1 MFCVIRGMSSSSKRE
16 ESEEKLL
23 QSSRRGDLDTVLSL
37 LQAKSPKN
45 GSRSSIDINCKGRS
59 KANQGWTPLHLAAY
73 FGHISVVK
81 ALLENGAD
89 VNARNGMGDTPL
101 HRAAFTGRADVV
113 TLLIQYNTD
122 VTIINGEG
130 RKPSQVTNSTEVKQ
144 LIKAAERSLQLKLEE
159 RLLTAAREGDTSEL
173 KKLIDNTHPP
183 NINCQDMMGNTPLHC
198 AAYRGHKVIAVT
210 LLQHGADTTIKNSNG
225 QIALELACNKKM
237 KQLLDVQPLQKL
249 HRVVS
254 RHEGALLKRSRF
266 FGWKKFWVVLE
277 RGVLSYFSKR
287 ADAAAS
293 VKRQGY
299 KYLDRCKFSVPK
311 DEKQKIK
318 IQYSDNT
325 VQIWSIPASEKVPQ
339 VQRQRWLNSLHEHC
353 AYSTFYTTQP
363 TLLIDEQEQDVVPL
377 GNMQDSLKS
386 ARAHQQLLD
395 EQVSGVNSTIADAT
409 SSRTSQSNVKGS
421 LLKISEKLNEVVATA
436 RNMCNAL
443 THCLDLLAQQEE
455 VRHLRFEEEVEKRR
469 VLEDALHVLAT
480 EHHALECSIG
490 AHEFIHGS
498 RMTLTSD
505 CNEEFFDARSD
516 IGCAPPDDLLSDD
529 DSDDGDE
536 YVPSVATPEPISDQ
550 NHLQTLVETS
560 SSSSSDNIIRSSS
573 ARKLRSLNR
582 LSLTRSTSDTDLTA
596 KSNSRNFLDCDSL
609 QKSKS
614 ASGDMEQT
622 SALYRK
628 QEADRQAKAKGRYRT
643 SLPVSMLSRNEFS
656 VWAVL
661 RQCIGKDLSRITMP
675 VIFNEPLTFLQRVA
689 EYMEYVYLLHTAAS
703 LDDQLQRMQYVCAF
717 AISATASNLDRVGK
731 PFNPLL
737 GETYELVRED
747 LGFKLIAEQ
756 VSHHPPVSAVQVVGE
771 GFVFHVTVQPKLKF
785 WGKGVEVQP
794 KGMVTLKLTKFNEV
808 YTWNNVNSC
817 VHNIIVGQ
825 LWIEQYGQIELT
837 NHTTGDY
844 SVIHFKP
851 GGWFGKEVNKVEGS
865 IFSADKRK
873 RFLLRGDWT
882 DCIQCFTVD
891 KFTRKESKKEGKRRR
906 SETSETSFASAN
918 SLESFSSGSSGGSV
932 SVDTSIPKTLW
943 SFQERPANSKQ
954 MYNFTTYAMQLN
966 ELHEDQ
972 KSKLP
977 PTDSRLRPDCRAL
990 ENGDLE
996 AATREKIRLE
1006 EKQRSARKERQKNER
1021 WIPRWFKEDI
1031 NPYTGQM
1038 DWLFTGTYWN
1048 RDWKMCPDI
1057 F

>member
-1 MFCVIRGMSSSSKRE
+1 MSSSSKRDE
-16 ESEEKLL
+16 NEEKLL
-23 QSSRRGDLDTVLSL
+23 QASRRGDIDTVVSL
-37 LQAKSPKN
+37 LQAKSLKN
-45 GSRSSIDINCKGRS
+45 NSKGIDVNCKGKS

-73 FGHISVVK
+73 FGHKNVVK
-81 ALLENGAD
+81 VLLEHGGD

-113 TLLIQYNTD
+113 TLLIQYNAD

-130 RKPSQVTNSTEVKQ
+130 RKASQVTNNTEVKQ
-144 LIKAAERSLQLKLEE
+144 LIKAAERNLQLKLEE

-173 KKLIDNTHPP
+173 KKVIDSVHPP
-183 NINCQDMMGNTPLHC
+183 NLNCQDMMGNTPLHC

-210 LLQHGADTTIKNSNG
+210 LLQHGADTTIRNSNG
-225 QIALELACNKKM
+225 QTALDIAANKKM

-249 HRVVS
+249 HKVVS
-254 RHEGALLKRSRF
+254 RHEGLLLKRSRF

-277 RGVLSYFSKR
+277 RGVLSYFNKR
-287 ADAAAS
+287 ADAAANT
-293 VKRQGY
+293 KRQGY
-299 KYLDRCKFSVPK
+299 KYLDRCKFSVPR
-311 DEKQKIK
+311 DEKHKIK
-318 IQYSDNT
+318 IHYSDNT
-325 VQIWSIPASEKVPQ
+325 VQIWSVSASEKVPQ

-363 TLLIDEQEQDVVPL
+363 TLLIDDQEQDVIPL

-395 EQVSGVNSTIADAT
+395 QQVTGVNNTIADI
-409 SSRTSQSNVKGS
+409 SSASSTQPNSKGS
-421 LLKISEKLNEVVATA
+421 LLKISEKLTEVVATA
-436 RNMCNAL
+436 RNMCSAL
-443 THCLDLLAQQEE
+443 THCLDLLSQQEE

-480 EHHALECSIG
+480 EHHALECSLG
-490 AHEFIHGS
+490 AHEHIHGS

-516 IGCAPPDDLLSDD
+516 IGCPPPDVDLLSDD
-529 DSDDGDE
+529 DSDDGDD
-536 YVPSVATPEPISDQ
+536 YVPCEATPMPTNAESERNHVEAVVEPTVSMKRTKSGGQ
-550 NHLQTLVETS
+550 LGNF
-560 SSSSSDNIIRSSS
+560 
-573 ARKLRSLNR
+573 NR
-582 LSLTRSTSDTDLTA
+582 LSLTRSTSDNNIAT
-596 KSNSRNFLDCDSL
+596 KSDGRTLLDCDNL
-609 QKSKS
+609 LKVKS
-614 ASGDMEQT
+614 ASSDIEQT
-622 SALYRK
+622 LYRK
-628 QEADRQAKAKGRYRT
+628 QEADMHPQSKARYRT
-643 SLPVSMLSRNEFS
+643 ALPVPMLSRNEFS
-656 VWAVL
+656 VWTVL

-689 EYMEYVYLLHTAAS
+689 EYMEHVYLLHTAVV
-703 LDDQLQRMQYVCAF
+703 LDDPLLRMQYVCAF

-737 GETYELVRED
+737 GETYELIRED

-771 GFVFHVTVQPKLKF
+771 GFVFHVTVQPKMKF
-785 WGKGVEVQP
+785 WGKGVEIQP
-794 KGMVTLKLTKFNEV
+794 KGMVTLKFPKYNEV

-825 LWIEQYGQIELT
+825 LWIEQYGQMEIT

-844 SVIHFKP
+844 SVLHFKP
-851 GGWFGKEVNKVEGS
+851 GGWFGKELNKVEGS

-873 RFLLRGDWT
+873 RFIIKGDWT
-882 DCIQCFTVD
+882 DTIQCFAVD
-891 KFTRKESKKEGKRRR
+891 KLTKKDFKRESKRRR
-906 SETSETSFASAN
+906 SDASEISSTSAV
-918 SLESFSSGSSGGSV
+918 SLESFSSGSSDGSV
-932 SVDTSIPKTLW
+932 TVDISAPKDLW
-943 SFQERPANSKQ
+943 CFQKRPPHSKQ

-972 KSKLP
+972 KSLLP

-990 ENGDLE
+990 ENGDLDT
-996 AATREKIRLE
+996 ATREKIRVE
-1006 EKQRSARKERQKNER
+1006 EKQRAAKRERQKNER
-1021 WIPRWFKEDI
+1021 WIPRWFKEDM

-1038 DWLFTGTYWN
+1038 DWTFTGTYWN
-1048 RDWKMCPDI
+1048 RDWKESPDI

>member
-1 MFCVIRGMSSSSKRE
+1 M
-16 ESEEKLL
+16 
-23 QSSRRGDLDTVLSL
+23 QSARRGDLDTVLSL
-37 LQAKSPKN
+37 LQAKSPGKSS
-45 GSRSSIDINCKGRS
+45 SRSNLDVNCKGKS

-73 FGHISVVK
+73 FGHCNVVK

-113 TLLIQYNTD
+113 TLLIQYDAD

-130 RKPSQVTNSTEVKQ
+130 RKSSQVTNSTEVKQ

-159 RLLTAAREGDTSEL
+159 HLLTAAREGDTSEL
-173 KKLIDNTHPP
+173 KKLIDSTHPP
-183 NINCQDMMGNTPLHC
+183 NINCRDMLGNTPLHC

-225 QIALELACNKKM
+225 KTPLDLATNKKM

-249 HRVVS
+249 HKVVS

-277 RGVLSYFSKR
+277 RGVLSYFNKR

-299 KYLDRCKFSVPK
+299 RYLDRCKFSVPK
-311 DEKQKIK
+311 DEKHKIK
-318 IQYSDNT
+318 IHYSDNT
-325 VQIWSIPASEKVPQ
+325 VQIWSIPQSEKTPQ

-363 TLLIDEQEQDVVPL
+363 TVLIDDQEQDVIPL
-377 GNMQDSLKS
+377 GSMQDSLKS

-395 EQVSGVNSTIADAT
+395 EQVGGINKTIAEVT
-409 SSRTSQSNVKGS
+409 SSHSSQSNSKGS
-421 LLKISEKLNEVVATA
+421 LVKISEKLNEVVATA

-443 THCLDLLAQQEE
+443 THCLDLLSQQEE

-490 AHEFIHGS
+490 AHEQFVHGS

-516 IGCAPPDDLLSDD
+516 VGCPLPDDLLSDD

-536 YVPSVATPEPISDQ
+536 YVPSVATLEAAGQEIEH
-550 NHLQTLVETS
+550 NHVET
-560 SSSSSDNIIRSSS
+560 NIVVPNASTNSNNIKRATSGG
-573 ARKLRSLNR
+573 KLGNLNR
-582 LSLTRSTSDTDLTA
+582 LSLTRSTSDTNIAA
-596 KSNSRNFLDCDSL
+596 KSESRHLLDSEGL

-614 ASGDMEQT
+614 ASTDMEQ
-622 SALYRK
+622 SATLYRK
-628 QEADRQAKAKGRYRT
+628 QEAEKKANGEVRHRT
-643 SLPVSMLSRNEFS
+643 ALPVAMLSRNEFS

-689 EYMEYVYLLHTAAS
+689 EYMEYVNLLHTASS
-703 LDDQLQRMQYVCAF
+703 LDDPLLRMQYVCAF

-747 LGFKLIAEQ
+747 MGFKLVAEQ
-756 VSHHPPVSAVQVVGE
+756 VSHHPPVSAVQVE
-771 GFVFHVTVQPKLKF
+771 SEDFVFHVTVQPKLKF
-785 WGKGVEVQP
+785 WGKGVEIQP
-794 KGMVTLKLTKFNEV
+794 KGTVTLKFPKRNEV

-825 LWIEQYGQIELT
+825 LWIEQFGQIEIT

-844 SVIHFKP
+844 GMIHFKP
-851 GGWFGKEVNKVEGS
+851 GGWFGKDLNKVEGS

-873 RFLLRGDWT
+873 RFILRGDWT

-891 KFTRKESKKEGKRRR
+891 KITRKESKRETKRRR
-906 SETSETSFASAN
+906 SDGSENSFASAT

-932 SVDTSIPKTLW
+932 SVDTSVPKTLW
-943 SFQERPANSKQ
+943 RFQERPPNSKQ

-966 ELHEDQ
+966 ELHEED
-972 KSKLP
+972 KATLP

-990 ENGDLE
+990 ENGDLDT
-996 AATREKIRLE
+996 ATMEKIRLE
-1006 EKQRSARKERQKNER
+1006 EKQRAARKERQKHER

-1031 NPYTGQM
+1031 NPYTEQM
-1038 DWLFTGTYWN
+1038 DWIFTGTYWN

>member
-1 MFCVIRGMSSSSKRE
+1 MSSSSKRE
-16 ESEEKLL
+16 ENEEKLL

-37 LQAKSPKN
+37 LQAKSSKN
-45 GSRSSIDINCKGRS
+45 GSRSSIDINCKGKS

-73 FGHISVVK
+73 FGHMNVVK
-81 ALLENGAD
+81 ALLEKGAD

-113 TLLIQYNTD
+113 TLLIQYNAD

-144 LIKAAERSLQLKLEE
+144 LIKAAERSLQLKLED

-173 KKLIDNTHPP
+173 KKLINGTHPP
-183 NINCQDMMGNTPLHC
+183 NINCQDMVGNTPLHC

-210 LLQHGADTTIKNSNG
+210 LLQHGADTTIKNNSG
-225 QIALELACNKKM
+225 QIALDLAYNKKM

-249 HRVVS
+249 HKVVS

-277 RGVLSYFSKR
+277 RGVLSYFNKR

-311 DEKQKIK
+311 DEKHKIK

-325 VQIWSIPASEKVPQ
+325 VQIWSIPPSEKVPQ

-363 TLLIDEQEQDVVPL
+363 TLLIDDQEQDVVPL

-395 EQVSGVNSTIADAT
+395 QQVSGINSSIVDAT
-409 SSRTSQSNVKGS
+409 TSNPSQSNVKGG

-436 RNMCNAL
+436 RNMCSAL

-490 AHEFIHGS
+490 ADKFIHGS

-516 IGCAPPDDLLSDD
+516 IGCDLLSDD

-536 YVPSVATPEPISDQ
+536 YVPSVATPEPRHEVNDQ
-550 NHLQTLVETS
+550 NHLQTLAEPS
-560 SSSSSDNIIRSSS
+560 SSSSSSSS
-573 ARKLRSLNR
+573 STSNNIKRTRSGGQLGSLNR
-582 LSLTRSTSDTDLTA
+582 LSLTRSTSDTNLTV
-596 KSNSRNFLDCDSL
+596 KSDSRNLLDCDSL

-614 ASGDMEQT
+614 ASSDMEQT
-622 SALYRK
+622 AALYRK
-628 QEADRQAKAKGRYRT
+628 QEAERQANAKVRYRT

-703 LDDQLQRMQYVCAF
+703 FEDQLQRMQYVCAF
-717 AISATASNLDRVGK
+717 AISSTASNLDRLGK

-794 KGMVTLKLTKFNEV
+794 KGMVTLKFPKHNEI

-873 RFLLRGDWT
+873 RFILRGDWT
-882 DCIQCFTVD
+882 DSIQCFTVD
-891 KFTRKESKKEGKRRR
+891 KFTRKESKKDGKRRR
-906 SETSETSFASAN
+906 SDASENSFASAT

-932 SVDTSIPKTLW
+932 SVDTSTPKTLW

-990 ENGDLE
+990 ENGDLDT
-996 AATREKIRLE
+996 ATREKFRLE
-1006 EKQRSARKERQKNER
+1006 EKQRAARRERQKNER

-1048 RDWKMCPDI
+1048 RDWKSCPDI

>member
-1 MFCVIRGMSSSSKRE
+1 MSSSNKRE
-16 ESEEKLL
+16 EYEEKLL
-23 QSSRRGDLDTVLSL
+23 QSSRRGDIDTVVNL
-37 LQAKSPKN
+37 LQAKTSKSN
-45 GSRSSIDINCKGRS
+45 SKRIDVNCKGKS
-59 KANQGWTPLHLAAY
+59 KSNQGWTPLHLAAY
-73 FGHISVVK
+73 FGHKNVVQV
-81 ALLENGAD
+81 LLENGAD
-89 VNARNGMGDTPL
+89 VNSRNGMGDTPL

-113 TLLIQYNTD
+113 TLLIQYNAD

-144 LIKAAERSLQLKLEE
+144 LIKAAERSLQLRLEE
-159 RLLTAAREGDTSEL
+159 RLLTAAREGDNSEL
-173 KKLIDNTHPP
+173 KKLMDSVHPP
-183 NINCQDMMGNTPLHC
+183 NINCQDMVGNTPLHC

-210 LLQHGADTTIKNSNG
+210 LLQHGADTTIKNSSG
-225 QIALELACNKKM
+225 QTALDLSANKKM

-249 HRVVS
+249 HKVVT
-254 RHEGALLKRSRF
+254 RHEGLLLKRSRF

-277 RGVLSYFSKR
+277 RGVLSYFNKR

-293 VKRQGY
+293 IKRQGY
-299 KYLDRCKFSVPK
+299 KYLDRCKFLVPR
-311 DEKQKIK
+311 DERHKIK
-318 IQYSDNT
+318 IHYSDNT
-325 VQIWSIPASEKVPQ
+325 VHIWSIPTSEKAPQ

-363 TLLIDEQEQDVVPL
+363 TLLIDDNEQDVIPL
-377 GNMQDSLKS
+377 GNMRDSLKS

-395 EQVSGVNSTIADAT
+395 EQVSGVTHVIADF
-409 SSRTSQSNVKGS
+409 SSSSSTQSNTKGS

-443 THCLDLLAQQEE
+443 THCLDLLSQQEE
-455 VRHLRFEEEVEKRR
+455 VRDLRFEEEVEKRR

-490 AHEFIHGS
+490 AHEYIHGS

-516 IGCAPPDDLLSDD
+516 IGCAPLDVDLLSDD
-529 DSDDGDE
+529 DSDDGDD
-536 YVPSVATPEPISDQ
+536 YVPCEAAPIVANDGTHS
-550 NHLQTLVETS
+550 NHLEAVAEPSISMKRAKSGGQLG
-560 SSSSSDNIIRSSS
+560 N
-573 ARKLRSLNR
+573 LNR
-582 LSLTRSTSDTDLTA
+582 LSLMRSTSDTDIA
-596 KSNSRNFLDCDSL
+596 SKSDVRTLLDCDTGSL
-609 QKSKS
+609 LKVKS
-614 ASGDMEQT
+614 ASSDMEQT
-622 SALYRK
+622 AAQYRK
-628 QEADRQAKAKGRYRT
+628 QEAEKQAQGIVRYRT
-643 SLPVSMLSRNEFS
+643 ALPVAMLSRNEFS
-656 VWAVL
+656 VWTVL

-703 LDDQLQRMQYVCAF
+703 LDDPLLRMQYVCAF

-756 VSHHPPVSAVQVVGE
+756 VSHHPPVSAIQVE
-771 GFVFHVTVQPKLKF
+771 ADGFVFHVTVQPKLKF
-785 WGKGVEVQP
+785 WGKGVEIQP
-794 KGMVTLKLTKFNEV
+794 KGMITLKFPKHNEV

-825 LWIEQYGQIELT
+825 LWIEQYGQIEIT

-844 SVIHFKP
+844 SVLHFKP
-851 GGWFGKEVNKVEGS
+851 GGWFGRELNKVEGS
-865 IFSADKRK
+865 IFSVDKRK
-873 RFLLRGDWT
+873 RFILRGDWT
-882 DCIQCFTVD
+882 KGIQCFTVD
-891 KFTRKESKKEGKRRR
+891 KFTRKDSKRESKRRR
-906 SETSETSFASAN
+906 SDASEGSSNSSAV
-918 SLESFSSGSSGGSV
+918 SLNSFSSGSSDGSV
-932 SVDTSIPKTLW
+932 TVDTSTPTDLW
-943 SFQERPANSKQ
+943 SFQERPPHSKQ

-972 KSKLP
+972 QPLLP

-990 ENGDLE
+990 ENGDLDK
-996 AATREKIRLE
+996 ATQEKIRVE
-1006 EKQRSARKERQKNER
+1006 EKQRAAKRERQKKNER
-1021 WIPRWFKEDI
+1021 WIPRWFKEDM

-1048 RDWKMCPDI
+1048 RDWKSCPDI